1 METFIGAMALLFV
14 GLIIGIVITSK
25 YFLKRLDKVQAVSDK
40 NLQLYKL
47 TNEWLKAKQEGK
59 SLAGFL
65 AKLGYK
71 NVAIYGMGITGER
84 LLEELDNTDI
94 DVKYSIDKNAKNIYT
109 VANVLSPDETLEEV
123 DAVIVTTIAYYDEIE
138 EMLSKKLKCKIVP
151 LDDLI
156 YDIPQE

>member
-1 METFIGAMALLFV
+1 METFMGAMALLLV

-47 TNEWLKAKQEGK
+47 SNEWLKAKQEGK

-65 AKLGYK
+65 TKLGYK
-71 NVAIYGMGITGER
+71 SVAIYGMGITGER

-156 YDIPQE
+156 YDM

>member
-1 METFIGAMALLFV
+1 
-14 GLIIGIVITSK
+14 
-25 YFLKRLDKVQAVSDK
+25 
-40 NLQLYKL
+40 
-47 TNEWLKAKQEGK
+47 
-59 SLAGFL
+59 
-65 AKLGYK
+65 
-71 NVAIYGMGITGER
+71 MGITGER

-156 YDIPQE
+156 YDM

>member
-25 YFLKRLDKVQAVSDK
+25 YFLKRLDKVQDVSDK

-65 AKLGYK
+65 TKLGYK
-71 NVAIYGMGITGER
+71 SVAIYGMGITGER

-156 YDIPQE
+156 YDM

>member
-1 METFIGAMALLFV
+1 METFVGAMALLFV

-25 YFLKRLDKVQAVSDK
+25 YFLKRLDKVQDVSDK

-65 AKLGYK
+65 TKLGYK
-71 NVAIYGMGITGER
+71 SVAIYGMGITGER

-156 YDIPQE
+156 YDM